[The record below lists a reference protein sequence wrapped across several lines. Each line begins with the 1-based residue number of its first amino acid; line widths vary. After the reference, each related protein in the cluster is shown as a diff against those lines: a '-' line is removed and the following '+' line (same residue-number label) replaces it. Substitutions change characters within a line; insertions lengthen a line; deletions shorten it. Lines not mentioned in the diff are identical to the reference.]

1 MATMRRFTEFAI
13 SLTHRRCRHLLG
25 VLVTILVLLVGY
37 AFLSGE
43 ISGKAHGHIQADEC
57 ISDLGAISGAH
68 IHSGRWNG
76 ECLSERYTA
85 EGAGSRYAR
94 LYTFTLSQ
102 QSNIFIELTSIE
114 EGDIEEGS
122 AVPYLYLLQGQGKT
136 GRVVAEDDDSTSYQT
151 PNSRI
156 AVDLE
161 AGNYTIEATTYP
173 APRRGGFT
181 LSVQVATSARGP
193 EPWEV
198 PEPHSVLKNGEGA
211 PDDDES
217 VAGTETR
224 WDSVD
229 ATVSDSVPANDD
241 PPSSDATLSS
251 LTDSELQALMTRF
264 SFWDNK
270 DWDWYIDNIPFIETP
285 DSRLDEVYYYRWEMV
300 TKHLRYASPRV
311 GYVATE
317 FNDWPKY
324 AGKYGAIVA
333 PSGHQLYEMQWLR
346 DRRFPQDYISLYFNE
361 HSSKPYSFSSWLA
374 ENVWSLNKVHRN
386 EEYAKGL
393 LPELVKYYE
402 HYEEMQFNPTL
413 GLFWSH
419 PIWDGMEYTVSTK
432 RTADAFHGGVGY
444 RPTLN
449 SYMYAN
455 ALAVQRIA
463 TMAGESNLASQY
475 GRKATAL
482 KTNIQN
488 RLWDED
494 RNFFLHMY
502 RLNEHNGI
510 LAETLIDDTGPY
522 TSDKK
527 GREQMG
533 FIPWAFNLPD
543 DQTGAGYEAAWQYFD
558 DPAYF
563 QSAYG
568 PRSAELS
575 DHKYGITSRCCHWS
589 GHSWP
594 YATTQSLKAL
604 ANVVRDYDQSQI
616 DKSDYITALNTYVDV
631 HMKGKANGTGIKPYI
646 AEANQPDTGSW
657 DGHDR
662 ADHSEHY
669 FHSGFVD
676 LVLTGLIG
684 LQPQPDDTLILEPL
698 VPATW
703 DYFALDNLLYHGHE
717 VAIIW
722 DRDGTKYGRGPGFNV
737 LVDEV
742 GVHQSDTVPASLTI
756 NVGTAVNVA
765 RDGLANY
772 AVNNTGKTYPEAI
785 ASNSFSLDP
794 PSRATNGKY
803 YYTSSPPDRWTSY
816 NSSATEDWFRVDF
829 GQDHTIH
836 TVKLY
841 FYDDG
846 GGVQAPSSYRIQYWN
861 GSSWVNVQEIS
872 RNPANPTGRR
882 ANVVKF
888 SDVVTS
894 RIRAVL
900 SRNGGV
906 AVGMTEFEAWGP
918 SEPIPDSA
926 ADDNLALNAD
936 AWKYPRIFPS
946 FAFIN
951 NSVFMVHD
959 GDAKTFWS
967 TRESRNGANEFLR
980 VDFGEEKTFDRIDV
994 NFRYAPTSMN
1004 LEYLNSGTWTAIQN
1018 VQMYPSTPTDD
1029 ITTMAVFPAITAEQ
1043 VRVNFTTSRL
1053 ISVNEIEI
1061 HNSGL
1066 AVLAVEGKLTVHEG
1080 DDATYDVV
1088 LTRQP
1093 KADATV
1099 TVNSPTDNTE
1109 VTVAPATL
1117 TFTAS
1122 NWNKEQTVTVAA
1134 AQDVDAVHDRA
1145 TVTHTVSSTD
1155 AHYNGLVVEGLTVT
1169 VLDDEA
1175 AGLTARFE
1183 QVPLGHDG
1191 SSRFQLRVYFSEKV
1205 VLSYLDFSRALFET
1219 SGGTVLNARRLVRS
1233 SNIGWEVDVR
1243 PDGGGPVVIT
1253 LPAGRACSISGAVCN
1268 SDGLWLTTTITA
1280 TVPGPAP
1287 SVTSATALTVAEGAT
1302 AVATLTAT
1310 DADTDAEGL
1319 TWSIPGGA
1327 DAPKFAITTDGA
1339 LSFAAAKDFEN
1350 PDDSGGDGTYE
1361 VTVQVSDGVRSS
1373 TADLR
1378 VTLIDVNEAPTA
1390 DAGNDQQ
1397 DVAQGATVT
1406 LAATATDPDAGD
1418 TLTYAW
1424 AQTSGDNV
1432 TLSATGTATVTFD
1445 APTGL
1450 TEDATLVFTLTV
1462 SDTGGLTGQDV
1473 VSVITTPPGPAPS
1486 VTSAT
1491 ALTVAEGATAV
1502 ATLTATDADTGAES
1516 LTWSIPGGADAPKFA
1531 ITTDGA
1537 LSFAAAKDFENPDD
1551 SGGDGTYEVTVQVS
1565 DGVRSST
1572 ADLRVTLID
1581 VNEAPT
1587 ADAGNDQGDVAQ
1599 GATVT
1604 LTATATDPDAG
1615 DTLTYA
1621 WAQTSGDNVTLS
1633 ATGTATVTFDAPT
1646 GLTEDATLVFTLT
1659 VSDTGG
1665 LTGQD
1670 VVSVITTPPGPAP
1683 SVTSATALTVA
1694 EGATAVAT
1702 LTATDADTDAESLTW
1717 SIPGGADAPKFAIT
1731 TDGALSFA
1739 AAKDF
1744 ENPDDSGGDGTYEV
1758 TVQVSDGVRSSTA
1771 DLRVTLIDVNEA
1783 PTADAGND
1791 QGDVAQGATVT
1802 LAATATDP
1810 DAGDTLTYAWAQTS
1824 GDNVTLSATGTATVT
1839 FDAPTGLTEDATL
1852 VFTLTVTDTGGL
1864 SYRDGM
1870 SITVVAQS
1878 SEPTALPGDATLSA
1892 LALSDVLLTPAFE
1905 SDTETYAVDASV
1917 EVTVTTV
1924 SATTTNSGATARIT
1938 PSDTDDNA
1946 DNGHQ
1951 VSLDYGVNTIGV
1963 LVTARDGVATTTYTV
1978 TVDRAKRWSAARAR
1992 EWGDDHGW
2000 LVGANYVP
2008 RYAIN
2013 QLEHWQ
2019 ADTFDLDVI
2028 DEELGWAADLGMN
2041 VMRVYLHDLLYKQ
2054 DSTGF
2059 LDRIEQYLEVAD
2071 KHGIATILVFFDD
2084 VWDPDPQLGAQP
2096 TPTPGVH
2103 NSGWVQSPGRAILGD
2118 PAAHDSLKPYVMG
2131 VIARFDGDE
2140 RVIAFELYNEPGHLN
2155 EGTYGVGGQ
2164 NIELANKS
2172 RYSRALLEK
2181 AFQWARETGP
2191 AQPVFASLWPR
2202 YRFIGWDNLNSPDR
2216 FSAQHSD
2223 IIGFHSYMEIGVF
2236 RSSVERL
2243 TDISDRPVVM
2253 TEYLARD
2260 WNTFELML
2268 PILQEHGVGAIN
2280 WGLVNGKSQT
2290 HYDWST
2296 WREPDPWEPD
2306 PWFHDVLRSSC
2317 VPYDLAEAALIR
2329 QLTGTTIE
2337 NEMPMFAEGA
2347 EALRT
2352 LAENT
2357 GAGLNVGAPVSAQ
2370 DGDGDT
2376 LRYTL
2381 EGVDA
2386 DIFSIVGTTG
2396 QLRTREGVDYDYE
2409 AWESYTVTIRVED
2422 GQCGTDTIDVT
2433 IDLLDVQESATLTD
2447 TVVAGPRA
2455 RFALVPSG
2463 HDGSLPFS
2471 FRLSFSEEVAL
2482 SYQDFSGAL
2491 FEISGGTVRNAR
2503 RLVRFSNKSWEVHAR
2518 PDGTGTVVITLP
2530 GDRACEHPARC
2541 ATPTRPVHRHCYCH
2555 CPRTGA
2561 VCDLCDGVDGGRGR
2575 DCRGDFNRH

>member
-25 VLVTILVLLVGY
+25 LLVTILVLLVGY
-37 AFLSGE
+37 ASLSGE

-136 GRVVAEDDDSTSYQT
+136 GRVVAEDDDRTSYQT

-161 AGNYTIEATTYP
+161 AGNYTIEAATYP

-217 VAGTETR
+217 LAGIETR

-346 DRRFPQDYISLYFNE
+346 DRRFPEDYISLYFNA

-575 DHKYGITSRCCHWS
+575 DHKYEITSRCCHWS

-604 ANVVRDYDQSQI
+604 ANVVRDYDQSEI

-646 AEANQPDTGSW
+646 AEANHPDTGSW

-662 ADHSEHY
+662 TDHSEHY

-1043 VRVNFTTSRL
+1043 VRVNFTTSRV

-1122 NWNKEQTVTVAA
+1122 NWNKGQTVTVAA

-1155 AHYNGLVVEGLTVT
+1155 AHYNGLVVEDLTVT

-1268 SDGLWLTTTITA
+1268 SDGLRLTTTITA

-1287 SVTSATALTVAEGAT
+1287 SVTSAA
-1302 AVATLTAT
+1302 
-1310 DADTDAEGL
+1310 
-1319 TWSIPGGA
+1319 
-1327 DAPKFAITTDGA
+1327 
-1339 LSFAAAKDFEN
+1339 
-1350 PDDSGGDGTYE
+1350 
-1361 VTVQVSDGVRSS
+1361 
-1373 TADLR
+1373 
-1378 VTLIDVNEAPTA
+1378 
-1390 DAGNDQQ
+1390 
-1397 DVAQGATVT
+1397 
-1406 LAATATDPDAGD
+1406 
-1418 TLTYAW
+1418 
-1424 AQTSGDNV
+1424 
-1432 TLSATGTATVTFD
+1432 
-1445 APTGL
+1445 
-1450 TEDATLVFTLTV
+1450 
-1462 SDTGGLTGQDV
+1462 
-1473 VSVITTPPGPAPS
+1473 
-1486 VTSAT
+1486 

-1537 LSFAAAKDFENPDD
+1537 LSF
-1551 SGGDGTYEVTVQVS
+1551 TM
-1565 DGVRSST
+1565 
-1572 ADLRVTLID
+1572 
-1581 VNEAPT
+1581 
-1587 ADAGNDQGDVAQ
+1587 
-1599 GATVT
+1599 
-1604 LTATATDPDAG
+1604 
-1615 DTLTYA
+1615 
-1621 WAQTSGDNVTLS
+1621 
-1633 ATGTATVTFDAPT
+1633 
-1646 GLTEDATLVFTLT
+1646 
-1659 VSDTGG
+1659 
-1665 LTGQD
+1665 
-1670 VVSVITTPPGPAP
+1670 
-1683 SVTSATALTVA
+1683 
-1694 EGATAVAT
+1694 
-1702 LTATDADTDAESLTW
+1702 
-1717 SIPGGADAPKFAIT
+1717 
-1731 TDGALSFA
+1731 
-1739 AAKDF
+1739 AKDF

-1810 DAGDTLTYAWAQTS
+1810 DAGDTLTYAWAQS
-1824 GDNVTLSATGTATVT
+1824 GGDNVTLSATGTATVT

-1864 SYRDGM
+1864 TGQDVVSVTVITTPTGTAPSVTSATALTVAEGATAVATLTATDADTGAESLTWSIPGGADAPKFAITTDGALSFTMAKDFENPDDSGGDGTYEVTVQVSDGVRSSTADLRVTLIDVNEAPTADAGNDQGDVAQGATVTLAATATDPDAGDTLTYAWAQSGGDNVTLSATGTATVTFDAPTGLTEDATLVFTLTVTDTGSLSYRDGV

-1892 LALSDVLLTPAFE
+1892 LALSDVSLTPAFE

-1938 PSDTDDNA
+1938 PSDADDNA

-2202 YRFIGWDNLNSPDR
+2202 YRFTGWDNLNSPDR

-2243 TDISDRPVVM
+2243 TDISDRPIVM

-2422 GQCGTDTIDVT
+2422 GQCGADTIDVT

-2530 GDRACEHPARC
+2530 GGRACSIPARC
-2541 ATPTRPVHRHCYCH
+2541 ATPTASGSPPQLLPLSPDRR
-2555 CPRTGA
+2555 R
-2561 VCDLCDGVDGGRGR
+2561 L
-2575 DCRGDFNRH
+2575 